1 MEQISNEVMISRLLI
16 KLIKVYQKFLSPLLG
31 QNCRFYPTCS
41 QYAVEALSVHGLFRG
56 GYLSLKR
63 ILKCNPWGGCGIDN
77 VPGRGK
83 HGRN

>member
-1 MEQISNEVMISRLLI
+1 MISKLLI
-16 KLIKVYQKFLSPLLG
+16 KFIRVYQKFLSPLLG

-63 ILKCNPWGGCGIDN
+63 ILKCNPWGGYGIDN
-77 VPGRGK
+77 VPGRDR
-83 HGRN
+83 HGCN

>member
-1 MEQISNEVMISRLLI
+1 MISRLLI
-16 KLIKVYQKFLSPLLG
+16 KFIKIYQKFLSPLMG
-31 QNCRFYPTCS
+31 QNCRFHPTCS

-63 ILKCNPWGGCGIDN
+63 IIKCNPCGGCGIDN
-77 VPGRGK
+77 VPGRDK